1 MIIRSAS
8 CQYSVDMICAMEQ
21 KHHGVNIDSSISQ
34 IYLSL
39 VFSFGTPDG
48 IRKKAGEE
56 KEYEKKSVC
65 EQDLLS

>member
-1 MIIRSAS
+1 
-8 CQYSVDMICAMEQ
+8 MICAMEE
-21 KHHGVNIDSSISQ
+21 KHHGVNIDLSISQ

-39 VFSFGTPDG
+39 FFSFGTPDG
-48 IRKKAGEE
+48 IRKKDGEE